1 MTGDQ
6 MTLARLRA
14 FTRAFND
21 HDIAAL
27 LTQVAGDVA
36 LSRGDG
42 GTLSGQAAL
51 ADLLQGLIVSCPDAR
66 LTPREMIAFGDGAVA
81 AEWVFTGTQAG
92 RLQLPWEGM
101 TAEASGRKIEA
112 AWAAL
117 VFFDGDGLI
126 SRLELRGDFAA
137 LLEAPAV
144 AEGEVPS
151 AAAIG
156 EMAKAYAAAWSS
168 GDPAAVGAH
177 YAISGWISIN
187 GAAPSSGRPAVTEM
201 AAGFM
206 GAFPGMALTL
216 DDLQISGN
224 RVVLSW
230 TLKGANTG
238 PDGTGQNVRIS
249 GYEIWRLDADCRVA
263 ESHGYFDNA
272 AYAHQLLNGAPSI

>member
-1 MTGDQ
+1 MTADQ

-42 GTLSGQAAL
+42 GSLSGQAAL
-51 ADLLQGLIVSCPDAR
+51 AEVMQGLIVSCPDAR
-66 LTPREMIAFGDGAVA
+66 LTPRETIAFGDGAVA
-81 AEWVFTGTQAG
+81 AEWVFTGTQWG
-92 RLQLPWEGM
+92 RLQLPWDGM

-126 SRLELRGDFAA
+126 SRLELRGDLAA
-137 LLEAPAV
+137 LLEAPAA
-144 AEGEVPS
+144 AEGKAPNT
-151 AAAIG
+151 AAIG

-177 YAISGWISIN
+177 YADSGWISIN
-187 GAAPSSGRPAVTEM
+187 GAAASSGRPAVTEM
-201 AAGFM
+201 VAGFM
-206 GAFPGMALTL
+206 GAFPGMTL
-216 DDLQISGN
+216 AMDDLQISGS

-230 TLKGANTG
+230 TLRGTNAG
-238 PDGTGQNVRIS
+238 PDGTGQSVRIS

-272 AYAHQLLNGAPSI
+272 AYAHQLLNGVPSA